1 MARYNMHPAQE
12 SGHYHNEKLY
22 KDRRPTLDQIK
33 EQQRLKK
40 LKKKRRK
47 GEIKWQYT
55 KVKVLAQS

>member
-33 EQQRLKK
+33 EQQRIKK
-40 LKKKRRK
+40 LKKKRKK
-47 GEIKWQYT
+47 GR
-55 KVKVLAQS
+55 

>member
-12 SGHYHNEKLY
+12 SGHYHNEKFY
-22 KDRRPTLDQIK
+22 KDRHQTFEQLK

-47 GEIKWQYT
+47 GR
-55 KVKVLAQS
+55 